1 MNEDEE
7 RAMIY
12 ALVVLTMLAIVC
24 VVLLLLTWGNEVRV

>member
-12 ALVVLTMLAIVC
+12 AIVVLTMLAIVC

>member
-24 VVLLLLTWGNEVRV
+24 VVLLVLTWGHEVRV

>member
-1 MNEDEE
+1 MNEDKN